1 MKNLSILLCITIA
14 FLGFTHQAKAQC
26 KPCPERFMVTDSG
39 CTHIMVIGQPA
50 QPPAPAI
57 YIPTDTIRACQG
69 SKFTYNINPNFPP
82 CNYPGITYSYSVSN
96 GTLVGSS
103 GSQFTI
109 QWGNSPTGSVTVSFN
124 IPSGPN
130 SERCTGSFTIL
141 SKLFPKPI
149 PAFTIAPNPACLN
162 NQPICF
168 NASASIGA
176 VSYFWDFGDGFQ
188 GTGLNPCHT
197 YSTPGT
203 YIVTLVA
210 AGGPFGGGGQ
220 PGPSCPACVD
230 SVKQTVTIYTL
241 PGPPIDSCRGT
252 VCAGEES
259 TYCTPV
265 PPGCG
270 TYVWTVT
277 GGTITSGQ
285 GTPCIT
291 VTWGSGNPQG
301 SITLQ
306 IIGCPTYCTQ
316 GTTVSIPIIPATT
329 TITGSAIACIN
340 TSATYSLPVWPGTSY
355 NWTLSGGGTI
365 VGNNTNTNYI
375 AINWTS
381 AGSFTITCNYYDSA
395 KDCGGVGTLTVNVLP
410 VASITGNNSFCAG
423 ASTTLTTAGFTSSW
437 SISPAGASIT
447 PSGPSAT
454 VTSNTP
460 GTYTVTATPTSPL
473 ACNAPTYTVTVLPK
487 PLLGPIT
494 GQDSIC
500 KGQTYIYGI
509 TSNTIGTFTWNVA
522 NGSFVNLGTFNDSV
536 QVTWNNS
543 GGPYTLSVTQTGGVS
558 GCISDPATF
567 TVYPYP
573 TPVISGALNVCADAT
588 ATYTIT
594 NIGNHPFNW
603 SVSPGNLGTIIT
615 GQGSN
620 QVQIKW
626 HGSNTPGSS
635 NLVYLKVGFCQ
646 DDSIAITINEPVL
659 PVITATGTLCGGG
672 VNLSVAATGT
682 FSWSCTEHAIIP
694 TQPTNLSSLTGLTL
708 PGHYTVTISNY
719 NGTGCTVSATYF
731 VPDIGRPT
739 ASISASN
746 VLNYCLPALPNMNLV
761 AAYTAGYQFQWYQA
775 PSTPIG
781 GLTTNPV
788 LPINTLTAPGSYT
801 YYCVVFFNGCQVT
814 SNSIT
819 INIASCP
826 GGGTNPGCSGGIGVT
841 SITGCN
847 PFTFSLF
854 ATAPIGGTIVPG
866 TTVISYTNLLPTS
879 GNTTATFDSVGYKQI
894 RICADIAIP
903 GGGTTRCC
911 KDTVVLV
918 TVASKFL
925 ANESCGVVTL
935 TDLSTVIFPS
945 TISSYA
951 WTNGSNPGNLSVPV
965 SSANFNNAALQNPVD
980 TLKVSGSYIITQTIT
995 SGVCTVS
1002 SMDTLN
1008 VVIPN
1013 ATFTAGN
1020 SCVGTP
1026 INLLAMAGFTSYF
1039 WDFGDAATSYSQGTS
1054 HAYAAPGLFTIS
1066 LQVTDSNGCSDT
1078 VSQVVNILPAPT
1090 CTLTVSGPTTFCAG
1104 GSVVLQSCAGLTGY
1118 QWYNNG
1124 VAIPLQTNQTFTAL
1138 QTGNYYCTALNA
1150 NNCLVM
1156 SDTVS
1161 VLVNAAPP
1169 ANVTLSGS
1177 KCLGGTFT
1185 FSVPP
1190 CATCTYFWT
1199 NNGNPIPGAGNSGS
1213 FTIGPAAIGPHTF
1226 VVTVTNTATGCTA
1239 TGTASVTFYNPPT
1252 VSISVLPNVALL
1264 CSNNPYLL
1272 TATTSASSPLWAWNF
1287 NNTNFVISSTNSV
1300 TANAAGTYNV
1310 FVTDGIT
1317 GCTATASQ
1325 VVNPSP
1331 DLALFPSG
1339 CDTLCDTSRVFLP
1352 LGSINNNL
1360 AGYTITW
1367 YDNAPPYSTILGS
1380 GPVLLLG
1387 SPLAPG
1393 NHSLSVIVIS
1403 PNGCADTS
1411 NNYKIFV
1418 KPCTG
1423 CDCDSSKWGPLTWEY
1438 APNDLPAIGGSN
1450 ANNSIGNANNNNNNN
1465 KPKEIICGKD
1475 LGNIDCTKPI
1485 LIKGS
1490 FLCNPSSCDTLVKY
1504 TLTGPVTGTGYLPF
1518 STSGL
1523 PAGSYVLILEGK
1535 CGDSICKVC
1544 DIPFTITCDTLA
1556 NCCAKSYWEEPL
1568 RWNGGTPS
1576 SVFPVV
1582 IGTPI
1587 DCKKSN
1593 FVISDELGN
1602 CKTPVTITGTF
1613 VCGSNCPPKVVF
1625 NLFNT
1630 VSNTLVATSTG
1641 MLAIPLSLPNG
1652 SYSVTV
1658 YAYCG
1663 DKICDSCKFTFTKKC
1678 DDCCTN
1684 SHWVKGPSWKT
1695 GEDNPT
1701 GGGGISTPI
1710 ICGKSEF
1717 SINDA
1722 IGNCKTPITISGV
1735 YACGANCPPKVVY
1748 NLYNTAGNT
1757 LVSTSTGS
1765 LVIPVSLPNGSYS
1778 VTIYAYCGD
1787 KICDSCKFTFT
1798 KKCDDCCT
1806 NSHWVK
1812 GPSWKTGGDN
1822 PTGGGGISTPII
1834 CGKSVFNI
1842 NDVLGNCNTPIT
1854 ISGTYSCGSNCPPKV
1869 VYNLYNTITNTLV
1882 TSVTGS
1888 LVIPV
1893 SLPNGSYSVTIYAYC
1908 GDKICDSC
1916 KFTIIKKCTPC
1927 NCDQGKPISV
1937 SITTNEVTKKYN
1949 CGAKLPVIECKSNV
1963 VMNGSYTCKPANCPA
1978 ALTYQL
1984 TGPYGTTTGTLPI
1997 TLSALAPGNYTIILN
2012 AYCNNILCKECRF
2025 TFTVKCDGLPPK
2037 ECCPYPITVKPSVP
2051 TYQLMENSSASI
2063 VNQQFNFTGLTGVQL
2078 SEVKAE
2084 VLSYNLSSNFENE
2097 CLGCKSKP
2105 FTWASVQSAGNI
2117 GAVVPKITLFGGFTT
2132 PLFNP
2137 TGTAVYQ
2144 NPREVIWNNGSPFL
2158 LAGPIG
2164 INFIVPPPSLIDCC
2178 VLSGKICVKFTFRDT
2193 KCRECEVIACFE
2205 FNISKD
2211 MKVNYVKQ

>member
-1 MKNLSILLCITIA
+1 MKKLYVLLSIAISIVGLSGKAT
-14 FLGFTHQAKAQC
+14 AQC

-39 CTHIMVIGQPA
+39 CTNIMVIGQPA
-50 QPPAPAI
+50 QPPAPII
-57 YIPTDTIRACQG
+57 YFATDSIRACQG
-69 SKFTYNINPNFPP
+69 SKITYNVNPNLGG
-82 CNYPGITYSYSVSN
+82 CNYPGITYTYTISN

-109 QWGNSPTGSVTVSFN
+109 QWGNSATGSVIINYT
-124 IPSGPN
+124 IPTGPA
-130 SERCTGSFTIL
+130 SEHCSGSFSIFVI
-141 SKLFPKPI
+141 LFPKPV
-149 PAFTIAPNPACLN
+149 PAFSIAPNPACLN

-168 NASASIGA
+168 NAAASVGA
-176 VSYFWDFGDGFQ
+176 VNYFWDFGDGFQ
-188 GTGLNPCHT
+188 GTGVNPCHT
-197 YSTPGT
+197 YSLPGT
-203 YIVTLVA
+203 YIVTLIA

-220 PGPSCPACVD
+220 PGPPCPACVD
-230 SVKQTVTIYTL
+230 SIKQTVTIYTL
-241 PGPPIDSCRGT
+241 PGPPIDSCHGT

-259 TYCTPV
+259 KYCTPV

-270 TYVWTVT
+270 TYVWTVV

-301 SITLQ
+301 SVTLQ

-316 GTTVSIPIIPATT
+316 GTTVSVPIIPSTT
-329 TITGSAIACIN
+329 TITGTDTACIN
-340 TSATYSLPVWPGTSY
+340 TSSTYSLPAWPGTSY
-355 NWTLSGGGTI
+355 SWNLSGGGTI
-365 VGNNTNTNYI
+365 TGNNTNTNSI
-375 AINWTS
+375 SINWTT
-381 AGSFTITCNYYDSA
+381 AGTYTITCNYYDSA
-395 KDCGGVGTLTVNVLP
+395 KECGGTGTLNVVVLP
-410 VASITGNNSFCAG
+410 VANITGNNTFCAG
-423 ASTTLTTAGFTSSW
+423 ASTTLTTTGFTSSW
-437 SISPAGASIT
+437 IISPAGASIT
-447 PSGPSAT
+447 PSGSSAT

-460 GTYTVTATPTSPL
+460 GTYTVTATPTSPA
-473 ACNAPTYTVTVLPK
+473 ACNSPTYTVTVLPK
-487 PLLGPIT
+487 PILNPIT

-500 KGQTYIYGI
+500 KGQTYIYAVS
-509 TSNTIGTFTWNVA
+509 SNTVGTFNWSVT
-522 NGSFVNLGTFNDSV
+522 NGTFINIGTFNDSI

-543 GGPYTLSVTQTGGVS
+543 GGPYTISVTQTGSVS
-558 GCISDPATF
+558 GCVSDPVTF
-567 TVYPYP
+567 TAYPYP
-573 TPVISGALNVCADAT
+573 TPVISGATSVCADAIV
-588 ATYTIT
+588 TYTIT
-594 NIGNHPFNW
+594 NIGNHPFSW
-603 SVSPGNLGTIIT
+603 SVSPGNLGTIIF
-615 GQGSN
+615 GQGTN

-626 HGSNTPGSS
+626 HGSNSPGSS
-635 NLVYLKVGFCQ
+635 NIVYLKVGFCQ

-672 VNLSVAATGT
+672 VNLSAAATGS
-682 FSWSCTEHAIIP
+682 FSWSCTEHPVTP
-694 TQPTNLSSLTGLTL
+694 TQPTNLSSLTCLTL
-708 PGHYTVTISNY
+708 PGHYTVSISNY

-739 ASISASN
+739 ASISADN
-746 VLNYCLPALPNMNLV
+746 VLEYCLPTLPNMNLV
-761 AAYTAGYQFQWYQA
+761 AAYSAGYQFQWYQA

-781 GLTTNPV
+781 ALTTNPV
-788 LPINTLTAPGSYT
+788 LPINFLTGAGTYT
-801 YYCVVFFNGCQVT
+801 FYCVVTLNGCSVT
-814 SNSIT
+814 SNSVT
-819 INIASCP
+819 IYISNCTGGP
-826 GGGTNPGCSGGIGVT
+826 GPNCTGALGISG
-841 SITGCN
+841 ITGCN

-854 ATAPIGGTIVPG
+854 ATAPSGGTIVPG
-866 TTVISYTNLLPTS
+866 TTTIAYPYSNLLNTN

-935 TDLSTVIFPS
+935 TDLSTVIFPN
-945 TISSYA
+945 TIGSYA
-951 WTNGSNPGNLSVPV
+951 WTNGSNPGNLPVPG

-995 SGVCTVS
+995 SGACTVS
-1002 SMDTLN
+1002 SSDTLN
-1008 VVIPN
+1008 VVVPN
-1013 ATFTAGN
+1013 ASFTAGN

-1026 INLLAMAGFTSYF
+1026 IGLTAMAGFTSYL
-1039 WDFGDAATSYSQGTS
+1039 WDFGDAATSYTQTTS
-1054 HAYAAPGLFTIS
+1054 HAYASPGVFTI
-1066 LQVTDSNGCSDT
+1066 LLKVTNSNGCWDT
-1078 VSQVVNILPAPT
+1078 VSQVVTISPAPT
-1090 CTLTVSGPTTFCAG
+1090 CTLTVTGPTTFCAG
-1104 GSVVLQSCAGLTGY
+1104 DSAVLQSCAGLTGY

-1124 VAIPLQTNQTFTAL
+1124 NAIPLATNQTYVAL

-1150 NNCLVM
+1150 NNCVVM
-1156 SDTVS
+1156 SDTVA

-1169 ANVTLSGS
+1169 ANITTSGS
-1177 KCLGGTFT
+1177 KCLGGSFT
-1185 FSVPP
+1185 VSVPN

-1199 NNGNPIPGAGNSGS
+1199 NNGNPVPGSS
-1213 FTIGPAAIGPHTF
+1213 SSLTFTIGPAAIGPHTF
-1226 VVTVTNTATGCTA
+1226 VVTVTNLATGCTS
-1239 TGTASVTFYNPPT
+1239 TGTATVTFYNPPT
-1252 VSISVLPNVALL
+1252 VSISVLPNVPLL

-1272 TATTSASSPLWAWNF
+1272 TATTSASSPVWAWNY
-1287 NNTNFVISSTNSV
+1287 NAINFVISATNSV
-1300 TANAAGTYNV
+1300 TATAAGTYNV

-1317 GCTATASQ
+1317 GCSATASQ

-1331 DLALFPSG
+1331 DLGLFPAG
-1339 CDTLCDTSRVFLP
+1339 CDTLCDSSRVFLP

-1367 YDNAPPYSTILGS
+1367 YDNAPPYTNVVGS
-1380 GPVLLLG
+1380 GPVLMLG

-1418 KPCTG
+1418 EPCAG

-1438 APNDLPAIGGSN
+1438 APNDIPAVAGKN
-1450 ANNSIGNANNNNNNN
+1450 ANNSIANANNNNNNN

-1475 LGNIDCTKPI
+1475 LGKIDCTKPI

-1523 PAGSYVLILEGK
+1523 PAGSYVLIIEGK

-1544 DIPFTITCDTLA
+1544 DIPFTISCDTLS
-1556 NCCAKSYWEEPL
+1556 NCCAKSYWEEPIT
-1568 RWNGGTPS
+1568 WNESDGDTGGGGDGGGVGKAVIVTNTK
-1576 SVFPVV
+1576 PV
-1582 IGTPI
+1582 

-1602 CKTPVTITGTF
+1602 CKKTITISGAF
-1613 VCGSNCPPKVVF
+1613 ICGSNCPPKVVY

-1630 VSNTLVATSTG
+1630 ISNTLVTSSVG
-1641 MLAIPLSLPNG
+1641 SLVISPSLPNG

-1663 DKICDSCKFTFTKKC
+1663 DKICDSCTFIFTKNC
-1678 DDCCTN
+1678 EDCCTG
-1684 SHWVKGPSWKT
+1684 SHWVEGPTWKT
-1695 GEDNPT
+1695 GSDDPAA
-1701 GGGGISTPI
+1701 GGGGVSTPI
-1710 ICGKSEF
+1710 ICGKSAF
-1717 SINDA
+1717 YINDA
-1722 IGNCKTPITISGV
+1722 
-1735 YACGANCPPKVVY
+1735 
-1748 NLYNTAGNT
+1748 
-1757 LVSTSTGS
+1757 
-1765 LVIPVSLPNGSYS
+1765 
-1778 VTIYAYCGD
+1778 
-1787 KICDSCKFTFT
+1787 
-1798 KKCDDCCT
+1798 
-1806 NSHWVK
+1806 
-1812 GPSWKTGGDN
+1812 
-1822 PTGGGGISTPII
+1822 
-1834 CGKSVFNI
+1834 
-1842 NDVLGNCNTPIT
+1842 LGNCNTPVT
-1854 ISGTYSCGSNCPPKV
+1854 ISGIYACGANCPPKV

-1893 SLPNGSYSVTIYAYC
+1893 SLPNGSYSVTILAYC
-1908 GDKICDSC
+1908 GNTICDSC
-1916 KFTIIKKCTPC
+1916 TFTFTKKCIPC
-1927 NCDQGKPISV
+1927 DCDPGKPLTV
-1937 SITTNEVTKKYN
+1937 TLTTNEISKKYN
-1949 CGAKLPVIECKSNV
+1949 CNSKLPVIDCKSNAV
-1963 VMNGSYTCKPANCPA
+1963 LSGSYTCKPANCPA
-1978 ALTYQL
+1978 ALTYVL
-1984 TGPYGTTTGTLPI
+1984 TGPYGTSTGSLPI
-1997 TLSALAPGNYTIILN
+1997 TLSSLAPGTYTITIN
-2012 AYCNNILCKECRF
+2012 AYCNNILCKTCKY
-2025 TFTVKCDGLPPK
+2025 TFTVKCDGVPPR

-2051 TYQLMENSSASI
+2051 TYQLMENASAAI
-2063 VNQQFNFTGLTGVQL
+2063 VNQQFNFTGLAGVPL
-2078 SEVKAE
+2078 AEVKAE

-2105 FTWASVQSAGNI
+2105 FTWASLQSAGNI

-2132 PLFNP
+2132 PVFNP

-2158 LAGPIG
+2158 LSGPVG

-2178 VLSGKICVKFTFRDT
+2178 VLSGKICVKFTFRDIN
-2193 KCRECEVIACFE
+2193 CRECEVIACFE